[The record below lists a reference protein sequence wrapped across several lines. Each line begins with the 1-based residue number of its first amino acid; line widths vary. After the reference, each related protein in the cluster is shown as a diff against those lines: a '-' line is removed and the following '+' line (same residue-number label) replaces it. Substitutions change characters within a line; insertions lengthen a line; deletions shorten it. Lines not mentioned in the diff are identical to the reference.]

1 MATRL
6 LLVMAGGAIG
16 SAARYWL
23 SGFVQQRAGAA
34 FPYGT
39 LAVNVAGCLV
49 FGFVIGLETTRA
61 GALGASTR
69 LFILMGLCGG
79 FTTFSAFG
87 YETLELL
94 RAGQSFAAAAN
105 VALQVVIGLAA
116 LWAGAALA
124 RAAA

>member
-1 MATRL
+1 
-6 LLVMAGGAIG
+6 
-16 SAARYWL
+16 
-23 SGFVQQRAGAA
+23 
-34 FPYGT
+34 
-39 LAVNVAGCLV
+39 
-49 FGFVIGLETTRA
+49 ETTRA

-94 RAGQSFAAAAN
+94 RAGQSLAAGAN